1 MECVKCGSNKN
12 LKELFNRKKVYN
24 EIDESVLTE
33 DEKYEFHY
41 MYYGMGKSIDE
52 LIEHCNYKYVEVS
65 SYIIGKLCLTCNELN
80 VIEKKIYY
88 DDFSQI
94 STEVYDVIYP
104 TKSMKD
110 KYKNNREKIPYNI
123 YDTYIRAREAD
134 NKNIDV
140 SLFLLRK
147 TTELLLKDLNVNG
160 KDLNQKIKNLN
171 ADINKIKE
179 GLDRIRDEGNKAVHD
194 SDNSLTNEDVVK
206 LADNI
211 ETILNLFYTL

>member
-33 DEKYEFHY
+33 DEKYEFYYMHY
-41 MYYGMGKSIDE
+41 EMGKSIDE
-52 LIEHCNYKYVEVS
+52 LIEYYKYVEVS

-88 DDFSQI
+88 DDLSEM

-104 TKSMKD
+104 TKSMED

-140 SLFLLRK
+140 SVFLLRK
-147 TTELLLKDLNVNG
+147 TTELLLKDLNLNG
-160 KDLNQKIKNLN
+160 NNLNQKIKNLDS
-171 ADINKIKE
+171 DINNIKE
-179 GLDRIRDEGNKAVHD
+179 GLDRIRDEGNKAVHE